1 MLKLEVAFLS
11 GLRCTSPQIRG
22 KFFELFDSSIQR
34 KLIFRLLYIVSSQ
47 NWEGMAQHYWLK
59 QCIELI
65 LVTSLSG
72 NVGLFH
78 ASLKNIPISMRLA
91 SRIWQRNGIIEFF
104 L

>member
-65 LVTSLSG
+65 LVTTLPG
-72 NVGLFH
+72 NNLFT
-78 ASLKNIPISMRLA
+78 NVYY
-91 SRIWQRNGIIEFF
+91 
-104 L
+104 

>member
-11 GLRCTSPQIRG
+11 GLRCTNPQIRG

-65 LVTSLSG
+65 LVTSVAGEWKIYRKSKM
-72 NVGLFH
+72 ND
-78 ASLKNIPISMRLA
+78 LKFKILY
-91 SRIWQRNGIIEFF
+91 FF
-104 L
+104 